1 LLNGKTKG
9 FLYQVVQCVA
19 TLLDAWPD
27 SPGITG
33 RDRVESVA
41 GIKWNHRPGS
51 CGIRGRDRLEFAE
64 TVDHLRESLVLQ
76 ASKALESTR
85 TLSFVLKK
93 MENRIIDGRRLLH
106 QADKHGNRGMFCVI

>member
-1 LLNGKTKG
+1 MLNGKAKG

-51 CGIRGRDRLEFAE
+51 RGIRGRDRLEFALNDLPE
-64 TVDHLRESLVLQ
+64 LERHIQSGKMLSEDELQRLGESIHCVVHTV
-76 ASKALESTR
+76 
-85 TLSFVLKK
+85 
-93 MENRIIDGRRLLH
+93 
-106 QADKHGNRGMFCVI
+106 RG

>member
-51 CGIRGRDRLEFAE
+51 CGIRGRDRLEFAFRAGIQSCE
-64 TVDHLRESLVLQ
+64 Q
-76 ASKALESTR
+76 
-85 TLSFVLKK
+85 
-93 MENRIIDGRRLLH
+93 IDEDWR
-106 QADKHGNRGMFCVI
+106 K